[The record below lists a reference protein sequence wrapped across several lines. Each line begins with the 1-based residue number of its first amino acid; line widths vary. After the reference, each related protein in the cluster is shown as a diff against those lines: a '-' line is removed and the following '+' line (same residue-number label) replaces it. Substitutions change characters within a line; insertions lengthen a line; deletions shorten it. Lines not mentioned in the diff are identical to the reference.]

1 MSAERVPATAQRLV
15 PDLGSFRDRSN
26 RVYSDGARILRGI
39 DGGALKNWR
48 ALAGAPFFKALQ
60 AEGKVVATSLA
71 EGIEGGHAS
80 SPPGWAGFLVHE
92 RIPFITYPYE
102 WSFSALKDAALLHLD
117 ILERAIPEGW
127 TLKDASAYNVQFV
140 GTRAVFIDLPSFE
153 PYEKGSP
160 WGGYRQFCMMFL
172 YPLMFKA
179 YRGIDYLP
187 FLRGSLEGID
197 PQTANQ
203 VLSGASRFRKG
214 VLGHVFIHSRMDAK
228 YAGQDLDQAKTLTE
242 DADKRPEKRSLGRYS
257 EAMVLGT
264 IQGLA
269 RTIRKLD
276 VPESRTVWGN
286 YDTEHSYAEASF
298 AAKKAFVEAAVR
310 AKPRRMAWDIGCN
323 TGTFSQIAADAGAE
337 YVVAID
343 GDTKAIE
350 RLYRKQK
357 AAGATDILPIIMNLG
372 NTSPAQGWRG
382 QERKALE
389 KRGNPEIILCL
400 ALIHHIVISA
410 NIPLDEFI
418 AWLRDFDAEIVIEW
432 VGPDDDMVRML
443 LRNRVDQYSELAL
456 ENFERLVGA
465 SFDTVAA
472 EPLKGGARK
481 IFHLSPKRG

>member
-1 MSAERVPATAQRLV
+1 MGATASDTLL

-26 RVYSDGARILRGI
+26 RVYSDGDRIVRGI
-39 DGGALKNWR
+39 DAQALKNWQ
-48 ALAGAPFFKALQ
+48 ALAGVPFFQELQ
-60 AEGKVVATSLA
+60 KEGKVVGTQLA
-71 EGIEGGHAS
+71 SDITAAAGD
-80 SPPGWAGFLVHE
+80 WAGYLVHD

-102 WSFSALKDAALLHLD
+102 WSFGMLKDAALLHLD

-127 TLKDASAYNVQFV
+127 TLKDASAYNVQFR
-140 GTRAVFIDLPSFE
+140 GSQPVFIDLPSFE

-187 FLRGSLEGID
+187 FLRGNLEGID

-203 VLSGASRFRKG
+203 VLSGASRLRKG
-214 VLGHVFIHSRMDAK
+214 VLGHVFIHSKMDAK

-242 DADKRPEKRSLGRYS
+242 TTDKRPEKRSLARHS

-264 IQGLA
+264 IQGLR
-269 RTIRKLD
+269 RTVAKLD

-298 AAKKAFVEAAVR
+298 AAKKAFVETAVT

-323 TGTFSQIAADAGAE
+323 TGTFSRIAAAGSD

-350 RLYRKQK
+350 RLYQKQK
-357 AAGATDILPIIMNLG
+357 ADGATNILPIVMNLG

-389 KRGNPEIILCL
+389 NRGRPEIILCL

-410 NIPLDEFI
+410 NIPLVEFI
-418 AWLRDFDAEIVIEW
+418 GWLRDFDAELVIEW

-443 LRNRVDQYSELAL
+443 LRNRVDQYAELAL
-456 ENFERLVGA
+456 ENFERVVGEH
-465 SFDTVAA
+465 FETVAA
-472 EPLKGGARK
+472 EPLKGGVRK
-481 IFHLSPKRG
+481 IYHLSPK